1 MTFGKRAR
9 LAALAAAAVAVTAL
23 GGSKVQ
29 AETVLNLTDGPFP
42 DGGTINGAIYT
53 TNVQRPTGSGVIDS
67 FVRIQT
73 NNPVEKG
80 YNTDGRPLQ
89 FDENNSATFTHS
101 LDKND
106 LQSTNIGGVDYYQFL
121 LDINQNNSG
130 PTDHLLNLNEV
141 EIYLGDAPN
150 LLGFTPGSGFGI
162 HSTSVYDIDAVSDN
176 GVLLDYNL
184 NSGSGSGDMYLFVK
198 TSLFAGANKWVYL
211 YSSFGV
217 PMENNDGYEEW
228 AARIG
233 PNTPPAVPLPA
244 SVWGGLTLLGLLGAA
259 KIRSRRQSA

>member
-1 MTFGKRAR
+1 MRRQVRNAACA
-9 LAALAAAAVAVTAL
+9 LALAAGAVVFGASRAN
-23 GGSKVQ
+23 
-29 AETVLNLTDGPFP
+29 AETVLDLTNGPFP
-42 DGGTINGAIYT
+42 DSGTINGAIFT

-73 NNPVEKG
+73 NNTVEKG

-101 LDKND
+101 LALAD
-106 LQSTNIGGVDYYQFL
+106 LQATTISGVTYYQFL
-121 LDINQNNSG
+121 LDINQNNSS
-130 PTDHLLNLNEV
+130 PDNLLNLNQLQ
-141 EIYLGDAPN
+141 IYLGDAPD
-150 LLGFTPGSGFGI
+150 LLGFTSGTGFGT
-162 HSTSVYDIDAVSDN
+162 HSSLVYNIDTGSDN
-176 GVLLDYNL
+176 GILLDYNL
-184 NSGSGSGDMYLFVK
+184 NSGSGSGDMYAFIPTALF
-198 TSLFAGANKWVYL
+198 TGTNKYVYL

-217 PMENNDGYEEW
+217 PNTNNDGYEEW

-244 SVWGGLTLLGLLGAA
+244 SLWGGLALLGFMGAA